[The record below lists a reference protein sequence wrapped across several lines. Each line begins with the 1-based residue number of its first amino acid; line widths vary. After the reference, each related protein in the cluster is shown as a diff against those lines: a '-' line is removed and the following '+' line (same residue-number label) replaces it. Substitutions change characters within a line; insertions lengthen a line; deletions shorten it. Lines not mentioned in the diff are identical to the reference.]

1 MDLQDIKQTEIWELY
16 EKGRN
21 YHRRVGIY
29 TDTDRNYRM
38 YNGNQWEGA
47 KLGDVEP
54 VQKNFIKPIVKYK
67 VSVIHD
73 NLYSVVYSS
82 QNYENRQFQQE
93 AGRYC
98 DLLNGYIS
106 RLWEKD
112 KMDFKGRRITKDA
125 AINDEGVMY
134 VNFDREN
141 MTPVHEIIKKNDI
154 YYGNENDDDIQSQP
168 YILIRKRM
176 PVSNAIDFALS
187 EGMSKDK
194 ISLII
199 GDNDTFEESGE
210 AAKIEIDDMA
220 TIVYK
225 MYKQNGTVHYSIAT
239 RLVDIVD
246 DVDTGL
252 SLYPIAHFVWEE
264 KEGSAR
270 GEGEVRYLIPNQLEV
285 NRTEVRRVLTVKYQ
299 AYPQKIVDVNKVSN
313 PQALNTVGGTIR
325 TNGSATV
332 DDVHKI
338 VGTIPPAQMS
348 PDVKQ
353 LQEDLIQVTRELA
366 GAGDTATGQVNPE
379 SASGRAIL
387 AVQQASQAPMTE
399 QKESYKNFIEDI
411 ARIDLEYLIVY
422 SEDGVNM
429 EETVTDPMSGEE
441 YVQMVNVPQTVLEQ
455 LKAVVK
461 IDITPKGV
469 YDRFAMEQT
478 MENFLMNGFFNPQRV
493 AEFEAY
499 VKALPDDCVAPKQDL
514 LEGIENIKETQQR
527 IAEINAQA
535 QLIHQRAEQFLMEDP
550 DGQASQ
556 IADAQMMMQQQMMQ
570 QQIPGEAE
578 VIAEEEALPEVEE
591 KEMFGNCFLNG
602 NGCFLYDQN
611 I

>member
-1 MDLQDIKQTEIWELY
+1 MGMDLQEIKQTEIWELY

-21 YHRRVGIY
+21 YHRRTGIY
-29 TDTDRNYRM
+29 DDTDRNYRM

-67 VSVIHD
+67 CSVIHD
-73 NLYSVVYSS
+73 NLYAVIYSS
-82 QNYENRQFQQE
+82 QNYENRVFQKE
-93 AGRYC
+93 ASRYC
-98 DLLNGYIS
+98 ELLNGYIS

-112 KMDFKGRRITKDA
+112 KMDFKGRRVTKDA
-125 AINDEGVMY
+125 AINDEGIIY
-134 VNFDREN
+134 VNYDREK
-141 MTPVHEIIKKNDI
+141 MTPVHEIVKKNDV
-154 YYGNENDDDIQSQP
+154 YYGNENDDDIQAQP

-176 PVSNAIDFALS
+176 PLSNAIEFALS
-187 EGMSKDK
+187 EGMSESEIPYITCDT
-194 ISLII
+194 
-199 GDNDTFEESGE
+199 DNHEESGE
-210 AAKIEIDDMA
+210 AAKEEVDDMV

-225 MYKQNGTVHYSIAT
+225 MYKQDGTVHYSVAT
-239 RLVDIVD
+239 RLVDIVE

-270 GEGEVRYLIPNQLEV
+270 GEGEVRYLIPNQIEV

-299 AYPQKIVDVNKVSN
+299 AYPQKVVDVSKIAN
-313 PQALNTVGGTIR
+313 PQALNTVGGTIK
-325 TNGSATV
+325 TNGTATV

-411 ARIDLEYLIVY
+411 AKIDLEYLVVY
-422 SEDGVNM
+422 SEDGINM
-429 EETVTDPMSGEE
+429 EETVTDPMTGEE
-441 YVQMVNVPQTVLEQ
+441 YVQMVNVPQTVLQQ
-455 LKAVVK
+455 LQATVK

-499 VKALPDDCVAPKQDL
+499 VKALPDDSVAPKQDL
-514 LEGIENIKETQQR
+514 LEGIENIKKTQQR
-527 IAEINAQA
+527 IAQIDAQA
-535 QLIHQRAEQFLMEDP
+535 RLMQQRAQQFLMEDP
-550 DGQASQ
+550 EGQASQ
-556 IADAQMMMQQQMMQ
+556 MADARMQMMRAKEAQFAQQ
-570 QQIPGEAE
+570 EAGLDE
-578 VIAEEEALPEVEE
+578 ETAVAEEAIDE
-591 KEMFGNCFLNG
+591 
-602 NGCFLYDQN
+602 
-611 I
+611 